1 MMYNSLLQFHRRE
14 EGFCKKYC
22 HQCTGGVKL
31 IVIVENPKSSLLD
44 QKVSTAVCHVTK
56 VGLNVTN
63 VDLFCSSISDTAT
76 FFQV

>member
-1 MMYNSLLQFHRRE
+1 MQFHRRE
-14 EGFCKKYC
+14 EGFCKKSC

-44 QKVSTAVCHVTK
+44 QKVSTAVLHVTK

-63 VDLFCSSISDTAT
+63 INLLCSFISDTAT

>member
-1 MMYNSLLQFHRRE
+1 MYNSLLQFHRRE
-14 EGFCKKYC
+14 EGFCKQYC
-22 HQCTGGVKL
+22 HQYTGGVKL

-44 QKVSTAVCHVTK
+44 QKVSTAVLHVTK

-63 VDLFCSSISDTAT
+63 INLLCSFISDTAT

>member
-1 MMYNSLLQFHRRE
+1 MYNSLLQFHRRE

-22 HQCTGGVKL
+22 HQYTGGVKL

-44 QKVSTAVCHVTK
+44 QKVSTAVLHVTK

-63 VDLFCSSISDTAT
+63 INLLCSFISDTAT